1 MESSIIELSK
11 YRLETAYSDLETAKA
26 LYELKQFRAAINRSY
41 YAIFHSLRAVLALD
55 NFDSSKHS
63 GIIAYFNLHYVKEGY
78 FEKGI
83 SKMISSA
90 FNMREKA
97 DYEDFF
103 IAYAE
108 DAELQIKKADQILS
122 AVKVFLEDKWKKI

>member
-1 MESSIIELSK
+1 MENSIIELSK
-11 YRLETAYSDLETAKA
+11 YRLETAYSDLETARE
-26 LYELKQFRAAINRSY
+26 LYKLKQFRAAINRSY

-63 GIIAYFNLHYVKEGY
+63 GIIAYFNLYYVKEGY

-108 DAELQIKKADQILS
+108 DAELQIEKADKIFS
-122 AVKVFLEDKWKKI
+122 AIKVFLEDKWRK

>member
-1 MESSIIELSK
+1 MEGSVIELSK
-11 YRLETAYSDLETAKA
+11 YRLETAYSDLDTAKA
-26 LYELKQFRAAINRSY
+26 LYELKQYRAAINRSY

-63 GIIAYFNLHYVKEGY
+63 GIISYFNLHYVKEGH
-78 FEKGI
+78 FDKGI
-83 SKMISSA
+83 SKLISSA

-108 DAELQIKKADQILS
+108 DAELQIEKAEEILS
-122 AVKVFLEDKWKKI
+122 SVKRFLEQKWTRL

>member
-1 MESSIIELSK
+1 MEGSVIELSK
-11 YRLETAYSDLETAKA
+11 YRLETAYSDLDTAKA
-26 LYELKQFRAAINRSY
+26 LYELKQFRASINRSY

-63 GIIAYFNLHYVKEGY
+63 GIISYFNLHYVKEGY
-78 FEKGI
+78 FDKDI
-83 SKMISSA
+83 SKLISSA

-108 DAELQIKKADQILS
+108 DAELQIKKAEEILS
-122 AVKVFLEDKWKKI
+122 SVKRFLENKWNQL